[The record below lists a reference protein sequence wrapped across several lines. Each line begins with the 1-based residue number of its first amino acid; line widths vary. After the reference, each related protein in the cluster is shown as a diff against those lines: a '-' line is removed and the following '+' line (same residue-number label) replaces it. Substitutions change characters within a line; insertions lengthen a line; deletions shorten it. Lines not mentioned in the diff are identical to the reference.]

1 MDKWTLGRRIQL
13 DSLSLSL
20 SLHLGLSLLPSR
32 SLCLSGCHRTC
43 QALMPSNLLSN
54 THCRLSFKGLS
65 TGLTAVA
72 SVSSIPPTLPVS
84 VSPFLTILV
93 IPLSVRSLKTICLS
107 SSITQITSLKVLD
120 PLISFCL
127 SVFYHRSCFSTHCHP
142 FGFFFFLSFSL
153 FVLCVSVLL
162 KSNLMLPFS
171 QLGVCLV
178 LPPTVSCPD

>member
-142 FGFFFFLSFSL
+142 FVFFFLSFSL